1 LHDVFDDDPRRRRHR
16 CHHAEI
22 HVLPLPLRSPSHLT
36 VLSDQN
42 IARRGG
48 PARPYG
54 CAAPPRRAMM
64 AWVTDGRSAP
74 ALMSGCELGSESE
87 FAGDE
92 HELDLGGAFADLE
105 DLRVAVVAGDEVFVH
120 EAVAAV
126 DLGGVASIVHGCFA
140 GDHLR
145 NGGFLL

>member
-1 LHDVFDDDPRRRRHR
+1 
-16 CHHAEI
+16 
-22 HVLPLPLRSPSHLT
+22 
-36 VLSDQN
+36 
-42 IARRGG
+42 RGG

-145 NGGFLL
+145 NGGFLLERQSGEHPRSREVVRRPGGD

>member
-1 LHDVFDDDPRRRRHR
+1 
-16 CHHAEI
+16 
-22 HVLPLPLRSPSHLT
+22 SPSHLT

-48 PARPYG
+48 PTRPYG

-105 DLRVAVVAGDEVFVH
+105 DLRVAVVAECEMFFYEHVGR
-120 EAVAAV
+120 
-126 DLGGVASIVHGCFA
+126 LGLV
-140 GDHLR
+140 
-145 NGGFLL
+145 